1 MSSKKSRSDMCTVDL
16 VALKVGYM
24 VVSNKQDV
32 GLARLTMLC
41 SVVAHKVFGINDQA
55 SISGISS
62 QLGMLLFSLSEWGG
76 GSRPAPVLDALE
88 RRPWV
93 AC

>member
-24 VVSNKQDV
+24 VVSNKQDD
-32 GLARLTMLC
+32 GLARLTMLW
-41 SVVAHKVFGINDQA
+41 SVAHKVFGIKDQA

-62 QLGMLLFSLSEWGG
+62 QPGMLLFSLSEWGG